1 MIFKE
6 KKTIHKILQSLFETY
21 SERVPDVKKITNALI
36 KKNIIKRQHDIINDH
51 IAFRTMGVKNLGI
64 KSFEKIFL
72 HHGYTKRDFYSF
84 EKKKLNAFWY
94 SHPEKNMPRIF
105 ISELRVN
112 ELSEKAQQI
121 IFKYTHKICSDPV
134 DSLNLDDSN
143 EVSKFLSSPLWNL
156 PTLEDYNLLL
166 KESEY
171 ASWVIYNRY
180 YLNHYTISVHEL
192 CNEYN
197 TLKKFNK
204 LVEDLGIILNDSGG
218 VIKKS
223 RDGLLLQ
230 SSSVANKIKAKFANN
245 EKKWISGSYVEFAE
259 RKILPEFQSVQ
270 EKFLKQEHRR
280 DGFETSNADKIFES
294 TFSKQVEK
302 NN

>member
-6 KKTIHKILQSLFETY
+6 KKPIHKILQSLFETY

-36 KKNIIKRQHDIINDH
+36 KKNIIKSQHDIINDH

>member
-36 KKNIIKRQHDIINDH
+36 KKNIIKSQHDIINDH

-302 NN
+302 KN

>member
-6 KKTIHKILQSLFETY
+6 KKPIHKILQSLFETY
-21 SERVPDVKKITNALI
+21 SERVPDVKKITDALI
-36 KKNIIKRQHDIINDH
+36 KKNIIKSQHDIINDH
-51 IAFRTMGVKNLGI
+51 IAFRTMGAKNLGI

-94 SHPEKNMPRIF
+94 SHSQKNMPRIF

>member
-36 KKNIIKRQHDIINDH
+36 KKNIIKSQHDIINDH

-72 HHGYTKRDFYSF
+72 HHGYSKRDFYSF

-156 PTLEDYNLLL
+156 PTLLDYNLLL

-270 EKFLKQEHRR
+270 EKFIKQEHRR